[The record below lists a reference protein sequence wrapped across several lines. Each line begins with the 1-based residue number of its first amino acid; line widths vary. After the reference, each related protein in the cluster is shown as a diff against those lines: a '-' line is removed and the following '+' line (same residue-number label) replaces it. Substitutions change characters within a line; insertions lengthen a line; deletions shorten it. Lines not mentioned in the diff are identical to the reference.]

1 MTDTKSGEG
10 GNQKTGRWFSDTSI
24 SLLTIPPPPPP
35 PKKKMEGDG
44 VTTTSAAAVAVAIP
58 TPPPHDPDFSP
69 VGSPEIADH
78 HFEDIEEE
86 EEEIAP
92 HASADQKPHTTPTL
106 TDDLRDKII
115 KQFPWIYG
123 NQNTTRGGNHLRVSF
138 PDKWDSHHQKCVPKV
153 GIRQNCDG
161 TFPVLNLAIEYATRV
176 NYMVEYYF
184 SDENLPNDKF
194 LMNYVTKDVEGFVP
208 IAVIASFRK
217 MKRLTHDSSLI
228 VAALKQSSFL
238 VVSSNSKVR
247 RLLPF
252 PVAEVMDPKL
262 CTVLVENLPEDHS
275 TENIQRIFG
284 EAGNIK
290 NICIR
295 DPHVII
301 EPKKRTIAEKLLSGK
316 LHVLVE
322 YETVEAAEKA
332 VAMLNDE
339 QDWRY
344 GMRVK
349 LLKKRA
355 VKHGQKNKGSRRA
368 DSEKNNNVHAS
379 DPAGDEENHYSSEH
393 HDDTH
398 DEEDGDHISKEKN
411 GYKGRNRRRGKG
423 PRYRGTNG
431 QGHGTVSSSHGSEPV
446 KPPPGPRMPDGTK
459 GFTMGRGRPLASNQN

>member
-1 MTDTKSGEG
+1 MGSKSEEKKETKK
-10 GNQKTGRWFSDTSI
+10 Q
-24 SLLTIPPPPPP
+24 
-35 PKKKMEGDG
+35 GDG

-115 KQFPWIYG
+115 KQ
-123 NQNTTRGGNHLRVSF
+123 
-138 PDKWDSHHQKCVPKV
+138 
-153 GIRQNCDG
+153 
-161 TFPVLNLAIEYATRV
+161 
-176 NYMVEYYF
+176 VEYYF

>member
-1 MTDTKSGEG
+1 
-10 GNQKTGRWFSDTSI
+10 
-24 SLLTIPPPPPP
+24 
-35 PKKKMEGDG
+35 MEGDG
-44 VTTTSAAAVAVAIP
+44 ITTTTSAAAAAAAAAAIP

-92 HASADQKPHTTPTL
+92 HASADQKPHQTPTL

-115 KQFPWIYG
+115 KQ
-123 NQNTTRGGNHLRVSF
+123 
-138 PDKWDSHHQKCVPKV
+138 
-153 GIRQNCDG
+153 
-161 TFPVLNLAIEYATRV
+161 
-176 NYMVEYYF
+176 VEYYF

-208 IAVIASFRK
+208 IAIIASFRK

-349 LLKKRA
+349 LLKKRS

-398 DEEDGDHISKEKN
+398 DEEDGDHISKEKI

-423 PRYRGTNG
+423 QRYRGTNG

>member
-1 MTDTKSGEG
+1 
-10 GNQKTGRWFSDTSI
+10 
-24 SLLTIPPPPPP
+24 
-35 PKKKMEGDG
+35 MEGDG
-44 VTTTSAAAVAVAIP
+44 VTTTSAAVAVAIP

-86 EEEIAP
+86 EEEEIAP
-92 HASADQKPHTTPTL
+92 HASADQKPHQTPTL

-115 KQFPWIYG
+115 KQATNLSLSLSLSICIF
-123 NQNTTRGGNHLRVSF
+123 
-138 PDKWDSHHQKCVPKV
+138 
-153 GIRQNCDG
+153 
-161 TFPVLNLAIEYATRV
+161 TFPVFRCRKHIVMKTRRV
-176 NYMVEYYF
+176 FDWYFSTFEVEYYF

-217 MKRLTHDSSLI
+217 MKRLTHNSSLI

-423 PRYRGTNG
+423 QRYRGTNG
-431 QGHGTVSSSHGSEPV
+431 QGHGTVSSSHGSEPI

>member
-1 MTDTKSGEG
+1 
-10 GNQKTGRWFSDTSI
+10 
-24 SLLTIPPPPPP
+24 
-35 PKKKMEGDG
+35 MEGDG

-92 HASADQKPHTTPTL
+92 HASADQKPHPTPTL

-115 KQFPWIYG
+115 KQA
-123 NQNTTRGGNHLRVSF
+123 T
-138 PDKWDSHHQKCVPKV
+138 
-153 GIRQNCDG
+153 
-161 TFPVLNLAIEYATRV
+161 NLSLSLSAYLH
-176 NYMVEYYF
+176 VEYYF

>member
-10 GNQKTGRWFSDTSI
+10 GNQKKGRAGFRTFCSHFRRFGPPFSL
-24 SLLTIPPPPPP
+24 SLP
-35 PKKKMEGDG
+35 KMEGDG
-44 VTTTSAAAVAVAIP
+44 ITTTSAAAVAIP

-92 HASADQKPHTTPTL
+92 HASADQKPHQTPTL

-115 KQFPWIYG
+115 KQ
-123 NQNTTRGGNHLRVSF
+123 
-138 PDKWDSHHQKCVPKV
+138 
-153 GIRQNCDG
+153 
-161 TFPVLNLAIEYATRV
+161 
-176 NYMVEYYF
+176 VEYYF

-228 VAALKQSSFL
+228 VAALKQSSCL

-398 DEEDGDHISKEKN
+398 DEEDGDHISKEKI

-423 PRYRGTNG
+423 QRYRGTNG
-431 QGHGTVSSSHGSEPV
+431 QGHGTVSSSHGCEPV